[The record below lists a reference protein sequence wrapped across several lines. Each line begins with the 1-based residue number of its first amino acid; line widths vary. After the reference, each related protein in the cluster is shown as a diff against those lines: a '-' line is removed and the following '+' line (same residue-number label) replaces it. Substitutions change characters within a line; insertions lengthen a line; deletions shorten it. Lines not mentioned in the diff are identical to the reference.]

1 MDDVK
6 QLIFSEQSST
16 VNDAVR
22 YLNTSILGERCPRP
36 YDDYW
41 GDCID
46 ALDIVPANGGYV
58 VVAVVSVRR
67 E

>member
-22 YLNTSILGERCPRP
+22 YLNTSILGERLPRP
-36 YDDYW
+36 CDDYW
-41 GDCID
+41 GNRID

-58 VVAVVSVRR
+58 MVAVVPVRR